1 MTGSPGTGVQHL
13 ANFTRQLPSP
23 STMMPESVCLLEPFS
38 CPGSTVVLM
47 PGTMTLSAVVLAA
60 AAAFSAWSR
69 PSRSSSSF
77 TRATALAAVVPP

>member
-23 STMMPESVCLLEPFS
+23 STIMPESECLGLTWPEV
-38 CPGSTVVLM
+38 GVWAVE

-60 AAAFSAWSR
+60 AAAFSAWRR
-69 PSRSSSSF
+69 PRRASSSLM
-77 TRATALAAVVPP
+77 RATLFTAVVPP